1 MRRKLTPAEIRAY
14 RDMARAAARLRRA
27 QTRAERQRERAQGPG
42 TAPTNP
48 ADVGGESKGAADA
61 R

>member
-27 QTRAERQRERAQGPG
+27 QARAERQREQGRG
-42 TAPTNP
+42 AAPTNP
-48 ADVGGESKGAADA
+48 PDVGGESKGAADEC
-61 R
+61 